1 MAIFNRYVCLPEGM
15 LKHDIKKN
23 KTAFVKRIVMMV
35 MDFWMINMDD
45 GYGFMSIVCMT
56 HV

>member
-1 MAIFNRYVCLPEGM
+1 MIFHSYVCLPEGM
-15 LKHDIKKN
+15 LKNDIKN

-45 GYGFMSIVCMT
+45 EYGFMSIVCMT